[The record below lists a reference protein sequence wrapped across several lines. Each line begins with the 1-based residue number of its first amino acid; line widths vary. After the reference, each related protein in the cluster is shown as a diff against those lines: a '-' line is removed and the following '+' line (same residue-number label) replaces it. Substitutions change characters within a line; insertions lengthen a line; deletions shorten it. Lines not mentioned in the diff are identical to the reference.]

1 MEPSANEEPTRTA
14 RHKAVS
20 PKEPLVV
27 PAPEVKVVMPQQ
39 AAVPAW
45 VYGFLGVVIGLQ
57 FLGLLVVTYAV
68 SGRRQQAFPGV
79 TLQQDG
85 SSCTFRFV
93 P

>member
-1 MEPSANEEPTRTA
+1 MESSANEEPTRTA

-20 PKEPLVV
+20 PKEPLRS
-27 PAPEVKVVMPQQ
+27 APEVKVVMPQQ